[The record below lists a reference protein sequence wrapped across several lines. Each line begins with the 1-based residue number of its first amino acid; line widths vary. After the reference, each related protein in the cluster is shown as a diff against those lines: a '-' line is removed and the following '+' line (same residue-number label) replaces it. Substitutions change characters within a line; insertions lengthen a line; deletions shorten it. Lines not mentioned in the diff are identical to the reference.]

1 MMDDAFDFD
10 VPKYSETIKDIVDM
24 ILIIYMILSVFSEV
38 ILRSSSIY
46 TSIYGVL
53 I

>member
-1 MMDDAFDFD
+1 MIEFDFDFD
-10 VPKYSETIKDIVDM
+10 VPKYSDTIRDIVDI